1 MDIPIFYADGQIAVC
16 QKPVGTDSETPGMP
30 ALLSRQLHVPEV
42 FCVHR
47 LDRAVG
53 GLMVYALNRRSAASL
68 SRQIQEAS
76 FEKEYL
82 AVIHGSP
89 AEKQAVLRDLLF
101 HDRGKNKSY
110 VVTRPRAGVKE
121 ALLHYR
127 VLSECG
133 GCSLLAVRL
142 HTGRTHQIRVQFAS
156 RGHPLVGDA
165 KYGSPV
171 RPAEIALFSHALGFR
186 HPQSGAPLV
195 FTAPP
200 PAAFPWSQFDQM
212 DFGGFLCDTSK

>member
-1 MDIPIFYADGQIAVC
+1 MEIPILYSDKDIVVC
-16 QKPVGTDSETPGMP
+16 LKPAGVDSEAGLS
-30 ALLSRQLHVPEV
+30 ALLTRQLNVPEV

-76 FEKEYL
+76 FQKEYL

-101 HDRGKNKSY
+101 HDRRNNKSY

-121 ALLHYR
+121 AVLAYR
-127 VLSECG
+127 ILSESG

-200 PAAFPWSQFDQM
+200 PIAFPWNQFDQM
-212 DFGGFLCDTSK
+212 DFGGFLCDTLK